1 MSLQNPGVSS
11 NNDAEC
17 DGTGNAEN
25 SPVVLHPVKGDSL
38 TLPLNAGGKK
48 KLDAQV
54 KCRQD
59 TKFSHQYSRRYPGHT
74 TNTAKAF
81 RKPLKPINEEG
92 FQKSDNIQKNAVGK
106 GARRFTVPTREVQGQ
121 RRTKKA
127 SGKEKKCSLHFKDVG
142 RTWERDFLLHSQQYD
157 MSQGTVFI
165 NMATLHRSHSF
176 SSSSGIGRSPQAQSK
191 WVVYGFV

>member
-1 MSLQNPGVSS
+1 MQNPGVSS

-25 SPVVLHPVKGDSL
+25 SPVVLHPVKDDSL
-38 TLPLNAGGKK
+38 TLSLNAGGKK

-54 KCRQD
+54 KCRQA

-92 FQKSDNIQKNAVGK
+92 FQKSDNIQNNAVGK
-106 GARRFTVPTREVQGQ
+106 GARRFTVPTKEEQGQ

-157 MSQGTVFI
+157 MTQGTVFI

-176 SSSSGIGRSPQAQSK
+176 SSSSGIGRFPQAQSK

>member
-1 MSLQNPGVSS
+1 MQNLGVSS
-11 NNDAEC
+11 NNDAEG

-38 TLPLNAGGKK
+38 TLPLNASGKK

-59 TKFSHQYSRRYPGHT
+59 TKFSHQYSRQRPGHI

-92 FQKSDNIQKNAVGK
+92 FQKSDNIQKNAVEK
-106 GARRFTVPTREVQGQ
+106 GARRFTVPTKEIQGQ

-127 SGKEKKCSLHFKDVG
+127 SAKEKRCSLHFKDVG
-142 RTWERDFLLHSQQYD
+142 RTSERDFLLHSQQYD
-157 MSQGTVFI
+157 MTQGTVFI

-176 SSSSGIGRSPQAQSK
+176 SSSSGIGRSPQAEGKK